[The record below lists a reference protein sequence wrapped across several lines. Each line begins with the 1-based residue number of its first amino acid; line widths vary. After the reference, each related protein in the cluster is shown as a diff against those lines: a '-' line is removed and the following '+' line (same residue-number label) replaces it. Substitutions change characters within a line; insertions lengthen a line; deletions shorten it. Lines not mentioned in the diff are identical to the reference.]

1 MIPLFLI
8 KDHPGKN
15 FVFHSNL
22 SEKQNVAKK
31 FPKFCQEILT
41 RWRKYLSSPPKVLS
55 AVASQLIWYNE
66 YVKIDNNAIYECCFS
81 QKSLNHIGD
90 LFENNGKMR
99 SWEDLRGKN

>member
-1 MIPLFLI
+1 MMTVFM
-8 KDHPGKN
+8 PGKWYLY
-15 FVFHSNL
+15 FLSKIIQGKILYFILTL

-31 FPKFCQEILT
+31 FPKFYQEILT

-81 QKSLNHIGD
+81 QK
-90 LFENNGKMR
+90 KP
-99 SWEDLRGKN
+99 